1 MSCVVVLGAQW
12 GDEGKGKV
20 VDIYTKQAD
29 VVVRYSGGHNA
40 GHTVVINGEKYILH
54 LIPSGIMHKDKYNI
68 IANGVV
74 VDPQAL
80 IEEMEDLKA
89 KGIDFTGRLFISK
102 RAHLI
107 MPYHRIFDKFSEN
120 KKGSKKIGTTGRG
133 IGPCYADKAARVGIR
148 VCDLYDSEVLK
159 EKIFQNVEEVNEIA
173 SKVYNIET
181 LDPQKIYDDYMRYAE
196 VLAPFIAETS
206 YLINKLAGEGKK
218 IMMEGAQGTLLDVD
232 HGTFPYVTSSNPT
245 TGGAFTGTGLSPK
258 YLTNVVAVTKA
269 YTTRVGSGPFPTELH
284 DEMGERLRKVGNE
297 YGATTGR
304 PRRCGWLDLVA
315 MKYSKMLNGIDY
327 IALTKLDVLT
337 GIDTIKVCVG
347 YEYQGK
353 ILETFPPEIKILEN
367 CTPVYREF
375 AGWKEDLSKVK
386 VYEELPENAKRYLDF
401 IKDFLGIKYALIS
414 VGTDRSETINLNEVF

>member
-1 MSCVVVLGAQW
+1 
-12 GDEGKGKV
+12 
-20 VDIYTKQAD
+20 
-29 VVVRYSGGHNA
+29 
-40 GHTVVINGEKYILH
+40 VVINGEKYILH

-107 MPYHRIFDKFSEN
+107 MPYHRIFDKFSDN

-159 EKIFQNVEEVNEIA
+159 EKIFQNVEEVNAIA

-181 LDPQKIYDDYMRYAE
+181 LDPQKVYDEYIRYAE
-196 VLAPFIAETS
+196 ILAPFIAETS
-206 YLINKLAGEGKK
+206 YLINRLAAEGKK

-245 TGGAFTGTGLSPK
+245 TGGAFTGTG
-258 YLTNVVAVTKA
+258 
-269 YTTRVGSGPFPTELH
+269 
-284 DEMGERLRKVGNE
+284 
-297 YGATTGR
+297 
-304 PRRCGWLDLVA
+304 
-315 MKYSKMLNGIDY
+315 
-327 IALTKLDVLT
+327 
-337 GIDTIKVCVG
+337 
-347 YEYQGK
+347 
-353 ILETFPPEIKILEN
+353 
-367 CTPVYREF
+367 
-375 AGWKEDLSKVK
+375 
-386 VYEELPENAKRYLDF
+386 
-401 IKDFLGIKYALIS
+401 
-414 VGTDRSETINLNEVF
+414 

>member
-1 MSCVVVLGAQW
+1 
-12 GDEGKGKV
+12 
-20 VDIYTKQAD
+20 
-29 VVVRYSGGHNA
+29 
-40 GHTVVINGEKYILH
+40 
-54 LIPSGIMHKDKYNI
+54 
-68 IANGVV
+68 
-74 VDPQAL
+74 
-80 IEEMEDLKA
+80 MEDLKA